1 MYLNSLEGSFY
12 QYIKMLFNICMET
25 HIYIYNDIHLPK
37 YMYIYNMYIS
47 TVKFF
52 SVFDQFIVPNT

>member
-12 QYIKMLFNICMET
+12 QYIKMLFSYMHGI
-25 HIYIYNDIHLPK
+25 IYIYNDIHLPK
-37 YMYIYNMYIS
+37 YMYIYYMYIS

-52 SVFDQFIVPNT
+52 SVFDQFIVQNT